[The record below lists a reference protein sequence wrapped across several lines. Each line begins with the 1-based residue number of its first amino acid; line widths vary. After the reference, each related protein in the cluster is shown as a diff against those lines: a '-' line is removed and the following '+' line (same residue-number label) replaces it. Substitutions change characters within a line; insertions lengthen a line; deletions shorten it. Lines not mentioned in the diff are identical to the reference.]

1 MGASATVA
9 NLHQLDG
16 RDPEECT
23 DPRIGAQQ
31 RADECEPQPLW
42 RGVDLDELGE
52 VLCLCTDIG
61 TSLRN
66 ARRLNLALDG
76 GEFPPGKFSVC
87 THVHSASSLGS
98 AE

>member
-1 MGASATVA
+1 MRHHERSAA
-9 NLHQLDG
+9 
-16 RDPEECT
+16 EECT

-66 ARRLNLALDG
+66 AG
-76 GEFPPGKFSVC
+76 GENFVMRYRKSFPQIG
-87 THVHSASSLGS
+87 
-98 AE
+98 